1 MKRLAEPRTLSPHS
15 RSHVPPA
22 RPILFDQ
29 HGQNAAV
36 APKRPEKIK
45 RVAVRLFRQG
55 IRAGEASGMAAVLGY
70 TYGRWGDADGKSM
83 ITRVPFDLLAGFGL
97 EIAASLTENDSASE
111 HLEALAIG
119 ALSLHAGAWGRARGH
134 EDRAAAAAR
143 EAKAAEAKAL
153 PPVASAK
160 GLLDELGARSPERGT
175 ASLSEEELARL
186 VTRH

>member
-1 MKRLAEPRTLSPHS
+1 MKALIRSPLMKRLAAPRELVPHS
-15 RSHVPPA
+15 RSHAPPPRSVLLDPHGHPAPVVA
-22 RPILFDQ
+22 R
-29 HGQNAAV
+29 H
-36 APKRPEKIK
+36 PEKLK

-70 TYGRWGDADGKSM
+70 TYGRWGDPEGKGM

-134 EDRAAAAAR
+134 EDRTAAVTR
-143 EAKAAEAKAL
+143 EVKAAEVKGL
-153 PPVASAK
+153 PPSASSK
-160 GLLDELGARSPERGT
+160 GLLDEMGARSPERGT
-175 ASLSEEELARL
+175 ASLSEE
-186 VTRH
+186 